1 MNLVSS
7 TVCSLPEY
15 PNKKNTPGPAIF
27 QYLED
32 QQVLAACGA
41 SDELTVGLTCYQL
54 KAGSPSD
61 WQQMPSSPLNPH
73 CPWPY
78 RTRSHYLNDLGWFV
92 IGQDGSCSYSN
103 ADIST
108 DLFTL
113 DQQWIPTSTVS
124 PYKPG
129 FPGGMCS
136 VAINS
141 THIIFTGGYNGNW
154 LSSTLMLDLT
164 DYSWTGRKEMPG
176 PRYEHGCTLTEN
188 VGGILI
194 AGGYVGHADINT
206 AFIYDILNDTW
217 HKVADLP
224 ADMATYNPTMFLF
237 NNSPILL
244 EFGSSRIWQLNS
256 TDGSWQLLA
265 ATMGA
270 EMDGRFDTFSLVPT
284 NMFKCS

>member
-1 MNLVSS
+1 MLIHRCKQILLNNWLLKITSNLNVIVKIFLYLSLLLILLLLLFSSVNLVSS

-164 DYSWTGRKEMPG
+164 DYSWTARKDMPG

-188 VGGILI
+188 GGGILI
-194 AGGYVGHADINT
+194 VGGYVGHADINIHR
-206 AFIYDILNDTW
+206 F
-217 HKVADLP
+217 H
-224 ADMATYNPTMFLF
+224 
-237 NNSPILL
+237 
-244 EFGSSRIWQLNS
+244 IWYS
-256 TDGSWQLLA
+256 
-265 ATMGA
+265 
-270 EMDGRFDTFSLVPT
+270 
-284 NMFKCS
+284 